1 MSKSTFRKKS
11 ALSNPIS
18 FSKDSIPAMHPSF
31 RRRSLLLAAI
41 ATPLSGLH
49 LPTHAYNQKISRQ
62 TAQEELKKIEAR
74 SGGRLGV
81 SAINMA
87 TDNRVEYRA
96 EERFPFCSTFKVM
109 VAAAILQ
116 RSTSDTALL
125 QKRIRYKKEETEKS
139 GYAPI
144 TQKYLADGMTVA
156 DLCAATLQYSDNA
169 AVNFLMKELGGPA
182 AITAYARSIGDNVF
196 RLDRWEPELNS
207 AIPGDERDTTTP
219 ASMENSLEKLTLG
232 TALPQ
237 QQREQLMQWL
247 KGNTTGGKRML
258 AGVPRG
264 WQVADKTGTGS
275 YGTTND
281 IGILLPPGGGALV
294 TAIYFTQNEKD
305 AKAREDVIAS
315 ATRIV
320 VAALS

>member
-1 MSKSTFRKKS
+1 M
-11 ALSNPIS
+11 LSS
-18 FSKDSIPAMHPSF
+18 S

-49 LPTHAYNQKISRQ
+49 LPIHANNQKISRQ

-74 SGGRLGV
+74 SGGKLGV
-81 SAINMA
+81 SAINMS

-116 RSTSDTALL
+116 RSTTETSLL
-125 QKRIRYKKEETEKS
+125 QKRIHYKKEDTDKS
-139 GYAPI
+139 GYAPV
-144 TQKYLADGMTVA
+144 TQKHLVDGMTVSE
-156 DLCAATLQYSDNA
+156 LCAATLQYSDNA
-169 AVNFLMKELGGPA
+169 AANFLMKELGGPA
-182 AITAYARSIGDNVF
+182 AITAYMRSIGDNVF
-196 RLDRWEPELNS
+196 RLDRWEPELNT
-207 AIPGDERDTTTP
+207 AIPGDERDTSTP
-219 ASMENSLEKLTLG
+219 AAMESSLEKLALG
-232 TALPQ
+232 SALSQ
-237 QQREQLMQWL
+237 AQREQLMNWL

-264 WQVADKTGTGS
+264 WLVADKTGTGS

-294 TAIYFTQNEKD
+294 TAIYFTQNGKD
-305 AKAREDVIAS
+305 AAAREDVIAS

>member
-1 MSKSTFRKKS
+1 MLVST
-11 ALSNPIS
+11 
-18 FSKDSIPAMHPSF
+18 
-31 RRRSLLLAAI
+31 RRRSLLLAAV

-49 LPTHAYNQKISRQ
+49 LSTYANNQKISRQ
-62 TAQEELKKIEAR
+62 TAQEELKKIEVR

-87 TDNRVEYRA
+87 SDQRVEYRA

-109 VAAAILQ
+109 VAAAVLQ
-116 RSTSDTALL
+116 RSTSDTSLL
-125 QKRIRYKKEETEKS
+125 QKRIRYKKEDTEKS

-144 TQKYLADGMTVA
+144 TQKYLADGMTVSE
-156 DLCAATLQYSDNA
+156 LCAATLQYSDNA
-169 AVNFLMKELGGPA
+169 AANFLMKELGGPA
-182 AITAYARSIGDNVF
+182 AVTAYMRSIGDNVF

-207 AIPGDERDTTTP
+207 ALPGDERDTSTP
-219 ASMENSLEKLTLG
+219 AAMENSLEKLALG
-232 TALPQ
+232 RALPQ
-237 QQREQLMQWL
+237 PQREQLMNWL

-258 AGVPRG
+258 AGVPGG

-281 IGILLPPGGGALV
+281 IGILLPPGGSALV
-294 TAIYFTQNEKD
+294 TAIYFTQNGKD
-305 AKAREDVIAS
+305 AAPREDVIAS

>member
-1 MSKSTFRKKS
+1 MLTSS
-11 ALSNPIS
+11 
-18 FSKDSIPAMHPSF
+18 

-41 ATPLSGLH
+41 ATPLTGLH
-49 LPTHAYNQKISRQ
+49 LPIHASNQKISRQ

-116 RSTSDTALL
+116 RSTSDASLL
-125 QKRIRYKKEETEKS
+125 QKRNHYKKEDTDKS
-139 GYAPI
+139 GYAPV
-144 TQKYLADGMTVA
+144 TQKHLADGMTVSE
-156 DLCAATLQYSDNA
+156 LCAATLQYSDNA
-169 AVNFLMKELGGPA
+169 AANFLMKELGGPA
-182 AITAYARSIGDNVF
+182 AITAYMRSIGDNVF
-196 RLDRWEPELNS
+196 RLDRWEPELNT
-207 AIPGDERDTTTP
+207 AVPGDERDTSTP
-219 ASMENSLEKLTLG
+219 AAMESSLEKLALG
-232 TALPQ
+232 SALPQ
-237 QQREQLMQWL
+237 AQREQLMSWL

-294 TAIYFTQNEKD
+294 TAIYFTQNGKD
-305 AKAREDVIAS
+305 AAPREDVIVS